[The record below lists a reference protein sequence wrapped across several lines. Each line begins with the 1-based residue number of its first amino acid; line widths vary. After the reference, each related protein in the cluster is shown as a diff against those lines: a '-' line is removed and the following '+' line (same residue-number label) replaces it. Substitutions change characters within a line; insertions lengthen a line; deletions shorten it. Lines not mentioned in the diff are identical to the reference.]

1 MALASAWRREGG
13 EVRYVAAAPLAAQAE
28 TWIRSAGIALDVI
41 EAPRY
46 SEADAE
52 ITARI
57 AAGAPV
63 VLDAF
68 GTPLGYRSAL
78 RGHCRRLA
86 IIDDTGGT
94 GPWSADIIINQ
105 NYGAEPGFYP
115 GRDPAATLLLGPRH
129 ALLRPEFAR
138 WRDRVQ
144 RRDGATLR
152 IATSFGGADPKDTTS
167 VALAALASLPTS
179 GRRALLVAGAANPR
193 AAMLKARAG
202 ASGWPMRVL
211 RRPSSMARVFAW
223 ADLAVLAGG
232 ASIWEALCL
241 GVPAIGIA
249 IADNQVPAAE
259 ALGRDGLWHYL
270 GRAEELTATKIADAL
285 ARLLADP
292 DERRRLS
299 EAGRAAVDGR
309 GADRVAEALARL
321 EA

>member
-13 EVRYVAAAPLAAQAE
+13 EVHYVAAAPLATQAE
-28 TWIRSAGIALDVI
+28 TWIRSAGLALDVI
-41 EAPRY
+41 DAARY
-46 SEADAE
+46 SDADAE
-52 ITARI
+52 TTARI
-57 AAGAPV
+57 AAGVPV

-68 GTPLGYRSAL
+68 GTPLRYRSAL
-78 RGHCRRLA
+78 RRGCRRLT
-86 IIDDTGGT
+86 IIDDTGGG
-94 GPWSADIIINQ
+94 GPWSADIVVNQ
-105 NYGAEPGFYP
+105 NYGAEAGMYP
-115 GRDPAATLLLGPRH
+115 GREPATALLLGPRH

-138 WRDRVQ
+138 WRDRPR
-144 RRDGATLR
+144 RRDGVATR
-152 IATSFGGADPKDTTS
+152 IVASFGGADPKDTTS
-167 VALAALASLPTS
+167 VALAALASLPAS

-193 AAMLKARAG
+193 AAILKARAS

-270 GRAEELTATKIADAL
+270 GRAEDVTEAQIAEAV
-285 ARLLADP
+285 ARLLGDP
-292 DERRRLS
+292 AECRRLS
-299 EAGRAAVDGR
+299 EAGRAAVDGK
-309 GADRVAEALARL
+309 GADRVAQALERL
-321 EA
+321 PA